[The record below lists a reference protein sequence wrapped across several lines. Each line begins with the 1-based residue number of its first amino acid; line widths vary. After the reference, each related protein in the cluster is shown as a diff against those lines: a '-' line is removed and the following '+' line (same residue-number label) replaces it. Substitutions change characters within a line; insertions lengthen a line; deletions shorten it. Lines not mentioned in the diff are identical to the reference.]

1 MVRFVKDQPDA
12 YIYSSF
18 GSRMFVAGFLLTL
31 VFILEAVAVF
41 LYSDFIIEL
50 VGKRF
55 DILMNLPLIS
65 MVLTGII
72 YITTMFMPI
81 VGATTLI
88 SLFVIK
94 RTYKKLEK
102 LNVDSKNSLTLIMM
116 ARIVFIAAGLAT
128 YAPLFMVF
136 EAMINKS
143 VPVSTINYFQTQ
155 YMSVFFTLLSLG
167 LFLTLISPIVQL
179 YGRTKSRSLI
189 FSGLLAFTLCAS
201 IIYLANGDWNISIFK
216 LKDSSEFKSSFATA
230 MGTAGICILVIFWI
244 ISNNAKSILKYQK
257 LHFTM
262 KLGE

>member
-31 VFILEAVAVF
+31 VFVLEAIAVF
-41 LYSDFIIEL
+41 LFSDLIIE
-50 VGKRF
+50 VVSSRF
-55 DILMNLPLIS
+55 DFLMNLPMIS

-81 VGATTLI
+81 VGAITLI
-88 SLFVIK
+88 SLFVLK

-102 LNVDSKNSLTLIMM
+102 LNVNSKNSLTLIML
-116 ARIVFIAAGLAT
+116 ARIVFIGAGLAT

-155 YMSVFFTLLSLG
+155 YMTLFFTLLGLG

-179 YGRTKSRSLI
+179 YGRTKNRSLI
-189 FSGLLAFTLCAS
+189 FSGILAFALCAS
-201 IIYLANGDWNISIFK
+201 IIYLANGDWDISIFK

-230 MGTAGICILVIFWI
+230 MGTAGICIFVIFRT
-244 ISNNAKSILKYQK
+244 ISSSAKSILKYQR

>member
-31 VFILEAVAVF
+31 VFILEAIAVYMFSEVILEMAGSRVGF
-41 LYSDFIIEL
+41 LMK
-50 VGKRF
+50 V
-55 DILMNLPLIS
+55 PLIS
-65 MVLTGII
+65 MALTGII

-88 SLFVIK
+88 SLLVLK

-102 LNVDSKNSLTLIMM
+102 LDVNSKNSQTLIML

-128 YAPLFMVF
+128 YAPLFMIF
-136 EAMINKS
+136 EAMINQTI
-143 VPVSTINYFQTQ
+143 PVSSINYFQTQ
-155 YMSVFFTLLSLG
+155 YMSLFFTLVGIG

-189 FSGLLAFTLCAS
+189 FSGLLAFMLCS
-201 IIYLANGDWNISIFK
+201 TIIYLGNGDWNISIFQ
-216 LKDSSEFKSSFATA
+216 LSESSEFKSSFATA
-230 MGTAGICILVIFWI
+230 MGTSGICILIIFWN
-244 ISNNAKSILKYQK
+244 ISSSAKSILKYQK